1 MTTEA
6 TISLSDDTT
15 PLIDELLTDVESA
28 KLKSEHGEFT
38 AVRTKKGVAAFRS
51 PSRGEYA
58 RYNAL
63 LFDEKTRA
71 KAFEA
76 LVCQCVV
83 LPSRAT
89 FEAWLEK
96 SPGITQTCLDAVL
109 KLAGVDTDAQTKK
122 YSPT

>member
-1 MTTEA
+1 MTIDKS
-6 TISLSDDTT
+6 ISLSDEA
-15 PLIDELLTDVESA
+15 PLLDELLTDAEAS

-38 AVRTKKGVAAFRS
+38 ALRTKKGVAAFRS

-83 LPSRAT
+83 YPTRQV
-89 FEAWLEK
+89 FESWLEK

-109 KLAGVDTDAQTKK
+109 KLAGVDTEAQTKK
-122 YSPT
+122 YEPT

>member
-1 MTTEA
+1 MSDGTL
-6 TISLSDDTT
+6 SLSDEVVG
-15 PLIDELLTDVESA
+15 IDELLTEAEA
-28 KLKSEHGEFT
+28 KRLKDEHGEFT
-38 AVRTKKGVAAFRS
+38 AVRTKKGVAVFRS

-76 LVCQCVV
+76 LVCQCVI
-83 LPSRAT
+83 LPSRPI
-89 FEAWLEK
+89 FESWLEK

-109 KLAGVDTDAQTKK
+109 KLAGVDTEAQTKK
-122 YSPT
+122 YTPA